1 MWPFIQVLIQKT
13 NDYATFAR
21 SGYRGRLTIV
31 TGQAMPLPTVEKAA
45 EGDIN

>member
-1 MWPFIQVLIQKT
+1 MSLRE
-13 NDYATFAR
+13 D
-21 SGYRGRLTIV
+21 GLLTIV